1 MGRWPIKPTKV
12 WEVYKEAVLDANRVV
27 GLAISGD
34 AQLVALASENISG
47 PIHQVPLPGTNRVM
61 DRGNSSHDL
70 DITVHFVQPDEQE
83 LAAVSLERAGSSPWV
98 LAVDDGPAASGE
110 AVPLGP
116 DSVRVSFKDTPEGW
130 ASVRAAVIDLA
141 DTASMSL
148 ACRYASFRPAVS
160 RRVIEKTARQNAV
173 VGAAFF
179 FPGADMP
186 VMTLNQ
192 LKMIFSL
199 AAIHDQEISED
210 RALELA
216 GTLGA
221 GFGERDDEL
230 KVALAFPDAY
240 EIGIA
245 NQALHILY
253 GAAQKRSGVGVERA
267 YLPWVD
273 VIAEM
278 RADDVP
284 LLTWETWTPV
294 RDAQVLGITL
304 QHELNYTNVL
314 ELLDLARISVRSSH
328 RGTDE
333 PLVLGGGPAV
343 ANFAPLLPFL
353 DAVVVGE
360 GE

>member
-148 ACRYASFRPAVS
+148 ARRYASFRPAVS

-192 LKMIFSL
+192 IKMIFSL

-221 GFGERDDEL
+221 GFGLRAIGRQVGAFVPGPGWIY
-230 KVALAFPDAY
+230 KGVVGYSGTKALGEA
-240 EIGIA
+240 
-245 NQALHILY
+245 ALRY
-253 GAAQKRSGVGVERA
+253 FRSGAVLTPERI
-267 YLPWVD
+267 VS
-273 VIAEM
+273 E
-278 RADDVP
+278 
-284 LLTWETWTPV
+284 V
-294 RDAQVLGITL
+294 RRLK
-304 QHELNYTNVL
+304 
-314 ELLDLARISVRSSH
+314 R
-328 RGTDE
+328 
-333 PLVLGGGPAV
+333 
-343 ANFAPLLPFL
+343 
-353 DAVVVGE
+353 
-360 GE
+360 